1 MHIYPKQTPSPYLL
15 ETSLPGAEKGEKNK
29 LFASLIFQEKRQG
42 GEQYLGLK
50 PGLHSSPDCSLLE
63 LHRGER
69 EKKKKKPWLPSSP
82 AQPRTSPS
90 LPLHLGERKYCPP
103 LPLNPKPLWGPG
115 CPLTLSWLVDSS
127 AIPVRDA
134 PKACKGRFAVI
145 ALFGVWFWLT

>member
-69 EKKKKKPWLPSSP
+69 EKKKKKAVASLQPCAASDISQPSPPPGRKEILPAP
-82 AQPRTSPS
+82 AFKPQTLVGAR
-90 LPLHLGERKYCPP
+90 
-103 LPLNPKPLWGPG
+103 LPLNPVLAGRQLCHPG
-115 CPLTLSWLVDSS
+115 
-127 AIPVRDA
+127 
-134 PKACKGRFAVI
+134 
-145 ALFGVWFWLT
+145 